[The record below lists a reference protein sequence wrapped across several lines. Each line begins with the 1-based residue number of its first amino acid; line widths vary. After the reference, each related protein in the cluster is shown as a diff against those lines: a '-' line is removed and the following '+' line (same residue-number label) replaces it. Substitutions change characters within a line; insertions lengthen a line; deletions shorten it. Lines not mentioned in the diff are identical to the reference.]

1 MIIINYTVYSTED
14 IAAATT
20 AVRQAALARRV
31 ARVNRVGRAR
41 SVPNLPETLTVRYW
55 QGRAHQPRMAVRP
68 MLRAR
73 PDDSPTLCIKR
84 VERLPVSGVELLA
97 MVAHPVLPQ
106 DVVGEVVR
114 ALSSYF
120 SSYGRVDDELLA
132 ATKIRIA
139 DAPSQVESK
148 EQRKARVSAKKT
160 SKAVR
165 AAMSV
170 GLKMAPAQT
179 QTDKKVLGL
188 EAVEDFLS
196 EPQKE
201 LLKAYRKY
209 AEVMRE
215 VAEASAKCNPNN
227 EKE

>member
-14 IAAATT
+14 IAAAAE
-20 AVRQAALARRV
+20 AVRQAALARRAV
-31 ARVNRVGRAR
+31 SVNRGSRAR

-55 QGRAHQPRMAVRP
+55 QGRTHQPQMAVRP

-73 PDDSPTLCIKR
+73 LDDSPTLCIKR

-106 DVVGEVVR
+106 VVVEEVVR

-120 SSYGRVDDELLA
+120 SFGRVDLSEQVE

-170 GLKMAPAQT
+170 GLRMAPTQT
-179 QTDKKVLGL
+179 QTDKKVRGL
-188 EAVEDFLS
+188 EAVGDFLS

-215 VAEASAKCNPNN
+215 VAEASAKCNTNN

>member
-1 MIIINYTVYSTED
+1 MIITNYTVYSTED
-14 IAAATT
+14 IATAVK
-20 AVRQAALARRV
+20 AVRQAALTRRGQQV
-31 ARVNRVGRAR
+31 RIPCAAGP
-41 SVPNLPETLTVRYW
+41 VPNLPETLTIRYW
-55 QGRAHQPRMAVRP
+55 QGRTQQPQMTVRP
-68 MLRAR
+68 MLRTG
-73 PDDSPTLCIKR
+73 PGDPLTLCIKR
-84 VERLPVSGVELLA
+84 VERLPFSGVELLA
-97 MVAHPVLPQ
+97 MSAHPVLPP
-106 DVVGEVVR
+106 VVVKEVLR

-120 SSYGRVDDELLA
+120 SYFWVDSKKQAE
-132 ATKIRIA
+132 ATKIRIT

-148 EQRKARVSAKKT
+148 EQRKARVAAKKT

-170 GLKMAPAQT
+170 GLRMAPTQT

-215 VAEASAKCNPNN
+215 VAEASAKCNPN
-227 EKE
+227 